1 MIETGRHFFVLPLL
15 AGMGCVAGLFIDPH
29 TLLAC
34 YLAAVVAVSAIPL
47 GALAVLMVS
56 YLVRGEWTEGLHPAL
71 TAAAS
76 TMPIAGLLFVPVL
89 VGMPW
94 LYPWAAADASMS
106 ALQEVY
112 LTPWF
117 FAARTII
124 YFVVWTALAVWVRQA
139 WGDLARMMRTAS
151 AGLIVYALTASF
163 AGIDW
168 IESLTPTFHSS
179 TYGLLFI
186 TFQLL
191 AGLAFALVIALR
203 PGRARPTFSY
213 GPILLS
219 VLLLW
224 AYIHAMQYII
234 IWAGDIPG
242 EVTWYLRRSTD
253 GWGIVLWT
261 LVLLQ
266 FVVPFFAML
275 SERVRNG
282 QRPLLM
288 IAGATLALRMVEA
301 LWLILPSTGASGPV
315 LLLDIPATTLAIAGT
330 WWIAFRAGARRAALI
345 SHGRLAAAAR

>member
-1 MIETGRHFFVLPLL
+1 
-15 AGMGCVAGLFIDPH
+15 
-29 TLLAC
+29 
-34 YLAAVVAVSAIPL
+34 
-47 GALAVLMVS
+47 
-56 YLVRGEWTEGLHPAL
+56 
-71 TAAAS
+71 
-76 TMPIAGLLFVPVL
+76 
-89 VGMPW
+89 
-94 LYPWAAADASMS
+94 
-106 ALQEVY
+106 
-112 LTPWF
+112 
-117 FAARTII
+117 
-124 YFVVWTALAVWVRQA
+124 
-139 WGDLARMMRTAS
+139 
-151 AGLIVYALTASF
+151 
-163 AGIDW
+163 DW

-213 GPILLS
+213 GPLLLS

-224 AYIHAMQYII
+224 AYIHSMQYII
-234 IWAGDIPG
+234 MLAWDIPR
-242 EVTWYLRRSTD
+242 EVTLNLRRSSD

-288 IAGATLALRMVEA
+288 IAGATLVLRVVEA

>member
-1 MIETGRHFFVLPLL
+1 MIETGRHFWVLPLL
-15 AGMGCVAGLFIDPH
+15 AGIGCVVGLFIDPH

-76 TMPIAGLLFVPVL
+76 TMPIAGLLFVPV
-89 VGMPW
+89 VAGMPW
-94 LYPWAAADASMS
+94 LYPWAAGDASAS
-106 ALQEVY
+106 VLQAIY

-117 FAARTII
+117 FVARTII
-124 YFVVWTALAVWVRQA
+124 YFIVWTALALWVRQA
-139 WGDLARMMRTAS
+139 WGDLARMMRAAS

-168 IESLTPTFHSS
+168 IQSLTPTFHSS

-191 AGLAFALVIALR
+191 AGLAFGLVIALR

-234 IWAGDIPG
+234 VWAADIPD
-242 EVTWYLRRSTD
+242 EVVWYLRRSSD
-253 GWGIVLWT
+253 GWGIVVWAM
-261 LVLLQ
+261 VFLQ

-275 SERVRNG
+275 SQRVRNG
-282 QRPLLM
+282 QWPLVT

-315 LLLDIPATTLAIAGT
+315 LLLAIPATMVAIAGT
-330 WWIAFRAGARRAALI
+330 WWIAFRAGAHRAALTRH
-345 SHGRLAAAAR
+345 SRLAVAAR